1 MIKASDF
8 GFEVV
13 KNNSTNDKN
22 SMYIMWSS
30 CTYIVEI
37 CYNNV
42 ILYEALIEYWVDLFQ
57 VNIKINGHSAKG

>member
-1 MIKASDF
+1 MLLATCTLFILIRDDAMIKASDF

-22 SMYIMWSS
+22 SMFIMWSS

-42 ILYEALIEYWVDLFQ
+42 ILYEALIEY
-57 VNIKINGHSAKG
+57 

>member
-1 MIKASDF
+1 MLLATCTLFILIRDDAMIKASDF

-42 ILYEALIEYWVDLFQ
+42 ILYEALIEY
-57 VNIKINGHSAKG
+57 